1 MKRPMYRQL
10 LRLSRQFSTQ
20 VGLVRLPS
28 VKTVMKNYPI
38 LSNAVIYGGLYTAAE
53 VTQQILRVSS
63 SQQCLTRLDGQT
75 SQSLDLAKLQRYAVI
90 GSCLGPLMA
99 KWYQFIDK
107 SYPSKAT
114 SVVLKKVTLDQ
125 FAFTPICLVIFFVGM
140 AALEGYRGQAM
151 FDELAEKGLK
161 TFLMDCCFWIPNTAV
176 NFLFIPAWLRV
187 TFVAVSSYI
196 WVNVLCWIKTWPVNR
211 RTTHQT

>member
-1 MKRPMYRQL
+1 MYRQL

-28 VKTVMKNYPI
+28 VKTMMKNYPI
-38 LSNAVIYGGLYTAAE
+38 LSNAAIYGGLYTAAE
-53 VTQQILRVSS
+53 VTQQIFRVYN
-63 SQQCLTRLDGQT
+63 SQQSLTARFDGAKD
-75 SQSLDLAKLQRYAVI
+75 QSLDVAKLQRYAVI
-90 GSCLGPLMA
+90 GSCLGPMMA

-114 SVVLKKVTLDQ
+114 SVVLKKVALDQ
-125 FAFTPICLVIFFVGM
+125 FAFTPLCLVIFFVGM

-161 TFLMDCCFWIPNTAV
+161 TFAMDCCFWIPNTAV
-176 NFLFIPAWLRV
+176 NFLFVPPWLRV

-196 WVNVLCWIKTWPVNR
+196 WVNVLCWIKTWPVNH
-211 RTTHQT
+211 RTNHQT

>member
-1 MKRPMYRQL
+1 MYRQL

-28 VKTVMKNYPI
+28 VKTMMKNYPI

-53 VTQQILRVSS
+53 VTQQMMRLSNS
-63 SQQCLTRLDGQT
+63 KHCLTRLDGP
-75 SQSLDLAKLQRYAVI
+75 SDPSVDVAKLQRFALI

-114 SVVLKKVTLDQ
+114 AVVLKKVTLDQ

-140 AALEGYRGQAM
+140 AALEGYKGQAM

-161 TFLMDCCFWIPNTAV
+161 TFAMDCCFWIPNTAI
-176 NFLFIPAWLRV
+176 NFLFIPAYLRV
-187 TFVAVSSYI
+187 TFVSVSTFI

-211 RTTHQT
+211 RTNRQT

>member
-1 MKRPMYRQL
+1 MYRQL

-53 VTQQILRVSS
+53 VTQQMLRLSKG
-63 SQQCLTRLDGQT
+63 QNCLTRLDGPE
-75 SQSLDLAKLQRYAVI
+75 QSLDSAKLQRYAVI

-125 FAFTPICLVIFFVGM
+125 FAFTPLCLVIFFVGM

-161 TFLMDCCFWIPNTAV
+161 TFAMDCCFWIPNTAI
-176 NFLFIPAWLRV
+176 NFLFIPAYLRV
-187 TFVAVSSYI
+187 TFVSVSTFI

-211 RTTHQT
+211 RTNRQT

>member
-1 MKRPMYRQL
+1 MYRQL

-53 VTQQILRVSS
+53 VTQQMLR
-63 SQQCLTRLDGQT
+63 TRNSKPGLALLDGPQD
-75 SQSLDLAKLQRYAVI
+75 QSLDGAKLQRYAVI
-90 GSCLGPLMA
+90 GSCLGPVMA

-107 SYPSKAT
+107 FYPSKAT
-114 SVVLKKVTLDQ
+114 AVVLKKVTLDQ

-140 AALEGYRGQAM
+140 SALEGYRGLAV
-151 FDELAEKGLK
+151 FDEFAEKGLK
-161 TFLMDCCFWIPNTAV
+161 TFVMDCCFWIPNTAI

-187 TFVAVSSYI
+187 TFVAVSTYI

-211 RTTHQT
+211 RTNSQT